1 MNQYEKIVKQCEDS
15 LNHFNMT
22 ESFAYQTG
30 YYKAQ
35 VKLLCQ
41 EIEFLKQELEST
53 IEQIKDIAKDL
64 A

>member
-1 MNQYEKIVKQCEDS
+1 MTNYEKIVKQCEDS
-15 LNHFNMT
+15 LIHYNMN

-35 VKLLCQ
+35 VKILCQ
-41 EIEFLKQELEST
+41 EVEFLKQELEST
-53 IEQIKDIAKDL
+53 IEQIKEISKDL